1 MKILKNN
8 NDLNEALKKESN
20 LGFVPTMGSLHKG
33 HISLIKLSKKNCKK
47 TIVSIFI
54 NPTQFNNRIDY
65 INYPNNLKKDLS
77 LLRKFRVNYIYLPKK
92 IHIYNFKRKRKIRLL
107 KKDKILCA
115 KFRRNHF
122 EGVLDV
128 MDRLTNQI
136 RPRKIFM
143 GEKDFQQL
151 YLVKNYIQN
160 KYNTK
165 IISCKTIRNKNNVA
179 LSSRNLLLK
188 KKEINIA
195 SLIINDLFDIKKT
208 LKKQK
213 KIKFFLKIKKRMI
226 EKKYNI
232 KIEYLELRNKYNL
245 KFSKKITNSRLFIAY
260 YLKKVRLI
268 DNI

>member
-77 LLRKFRVNYIYLPKK
+77 LLRKSRVDYTYLPKK

-136 RPRKIFM
+136 KPRKIFI
-143 GEKDFQQL
+143 L
-151 YLVKNYIQN
+151 
-160 KYNTK
+160 KY
-165 IISCKTIRNKNNVA
+165 
-179 LSSRNLLLK
+179 
-188 KKEINIA
+188 
-195 SLIINDLFDIKKT
+195 D
-208 LKKQK
+208 
-213 KIKFFLKIKKRMI
+213 
-226 EKKYNI
+226 
-232 KIEYLELRNKYNL
+232 
-245 KFSKKITNSRLFIAY
+245 
-260 YLKKVRLI
+260 
-268 DNI
+268 